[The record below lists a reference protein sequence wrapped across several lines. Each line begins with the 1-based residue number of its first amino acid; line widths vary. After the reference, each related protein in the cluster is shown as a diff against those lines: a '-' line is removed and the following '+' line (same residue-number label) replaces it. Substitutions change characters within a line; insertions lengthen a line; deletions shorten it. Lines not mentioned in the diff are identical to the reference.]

1 MSQKVHPKKIEATA
15 EPPTNPENTA
25 EPIEA
30 PKPKKAPRD
39 KSKPSK
45 KRGPARPYRRLAI
58 DILDKR
64 IAKLTKR
71 IAKARTQL
79 DESEGFLTKYTSEKK
94 YRENEPEG
102 PVFGPEEKPEGYIE
116 DTATKIEATLSE
128 EATSTPV

>member
-1 MSQKVHPKKIEATA
+1 MPQRVNPKPTA
-15 EPPTNPENTA
+15 PALVVDA
-25 EPIEA
+25 ETLVAPEA

-71 IAKARTQL
+71 ITKAKTQL
-79 DESEGFLTKYTSEKK
+79 EESEGFLTKYSNEKK
-94 YRENEPEG
+94 YRQDEPDE
-102 PVFGPEEKPEGYIE
+102 PTE
-116 DTATKIEATLSE
+116 DAATKIEATLADAP
-128 EATSTPV
+128 ATAA

>member
-1 MSQKVHPKKIEATA
+1 MSQKNAEENVEAQV
-15 EPPTNPENTA
+15 EPSPAPE
-25 EPIEA
+25 EA

-71 IAKARTQL
+71 ITKAKTQL
-79 DESEGFLTKYTSEKK
+79 EESEGFLTKYTSEKK
-94 YRENEPEG
+94 YRQDDPAEPADAASVE
-102 PVFGPEEKPEGYIE
+102 PSQPKE
-116 DTATKIEATLSE
+116 
-128 EATSTPV
+128 

>member
-1 MSQKVHPKKIEATA
+1 MPQRVTTKNMVSEEAPVVDA
-15 EPPTNPENTA
+15 ETLVA
-25 EPIEA
+25 DEA

-71 IAKARTQL
+71 ITKAKTQL
-79 DESEGFLTKYTSEKK
+79 EESEGFLTKYTNEKK
-94 YRENEPEG
+94 YRQDDPEG
-102 PVFGPEEKPEGYIE
+102 PVFGPEEKPEGYID
-116 DTATKIEATLSE
+116 DTATKIEATLADAP
-128 EATSTPV
+128 ATPA